1 MALKIKEGY
10 EIFEEKEGVF
20 QIRCKSDV
28 IIVEF
33 FEEEKRSI
41 FLKALEI
48 IRNSEV
54 NFSKLREI
62 LENEFDKTNVLD
74 VLDKMLENEII
85 VEYNL
90 KFEVSDWLKDQNT
103 FVLRNNLKDYYNILE
118 KSKITIIGETSL
130 VKLINDNLIMSGFKN
145 VKTVYGFPQELF
157 DILNESDFIIV
168 DADKYNPSFL
178 YEFNKKAYEMKKPWL
193 ISMGVD
199 ETIISIGPI
208 FTYDS
213 LCFECLMRRIK
224 SNLEFFVYFES
235 FEKYLIEKR
244 KSATNSGAPLVVYNF
259 ISSIITIETIKFLT
273 QFSFPLIYRNFLT
286 IDFTTYDVK
295 INHVL
300 KVPACPICS
309 KDTSLRPLPWIPDL
323 PTIGGD

>member
-1 MALKIKEGY
+1 MALRLKDGY

-33 FEEEKRSI
+33 FEEEKRNI

-48 IRNSEV
+48 IKNSEV
-54 NFSKLREI
+54 SFSKLREI
-62 LENEFDKTNVLD
+62 LENEFDKTKVLD

-85 VEYNL
+85 VEHDL
-90 KFEVSDWLKDQNT
+90 KVDVSYWLKDQNT

-118 KSKITIIGETSL
+118 KSKITIVGETSL
-130 VKLINDNLIMSGFKN
+130 VKLINDNLIMTGFKN
-145 VKTVYGFPQELF
+145 VRAIYEFPKNSF
-157 DILNESDFIIV
+157 DILENSDFIIV
-168 DADKYNPSFL
+168 DSDKYNPSFL

-193 ISMGVD
+193 ITMGID
-199 ETIISIGPI
+199 ETIVSIGPI

-235 FEKYLIEKR
+235 FEKYLIERK
-244 KSATNSGAPLVVYNF
+244 KSASNSGAPIVVYNF

-273 QFSFPLIYRNFLT
+273 QFSFPVIYRNFLT
-286 IDFTTYDVK
+286 IDFTNYDVK

-300 KVPACPICS
+300 KVPSCPVCS

-323 PTIGGD
+323 STIGGD

>member
-1 MALKIKEGY
+1 MALKVKEGY

-33 FEEEKRSI
+33 FEQEKRNI
-41 FLKALEI
+41 FLKALELI
-48 IRNSEV
+48 KNLEISFSE
-54 NFSKLREI
+54 LRFI
-62 LENEFDKTNVLD
+62 LEGEFDKAKVLD

-85 VEYNL
+85 VEYDL
-90 KFEVSDWLKDQNT
+90 KVDISNWLRDQNT
-103 FVLRNNLKDYYNILE
+103 FVLRNNLKDYYNILN
-118 KSKITIIGETSL
+118 KSKITVVGETSL
-130 VKLINDNLIMSGFKN
+130 VKLINDNLIMNGFKN
-145 VKTVYGFPQELF
+145 VRAIYEFPKEFF
-157 DILNESDFIIV
+157 DILDESDFIIV

-193 ISMGVD
+193 ISMGID
-199 ETIISIGPI
+199 ETIVSIGPI

-244 KSATNSGAPLVVYNF
+244 KSSTNSGAPLVVYNF
-259 ISSIITIETIKFLT
+259 ISSIIAIETIKFLT
-273 QFSFPLIYRNFLT
+273 NFSFPVIYRNFLT
-286 IDFTTYDVK
+286 IDFTNYDVK

-300 KVPACPICS
+300 KVPSCPVCS

-323 PTIGGD
+323 SIIGGD